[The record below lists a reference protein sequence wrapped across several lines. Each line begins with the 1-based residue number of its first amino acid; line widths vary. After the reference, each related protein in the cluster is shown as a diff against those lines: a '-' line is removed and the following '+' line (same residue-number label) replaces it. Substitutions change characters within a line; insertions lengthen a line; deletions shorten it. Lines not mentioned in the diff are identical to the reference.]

1 MKVIG
6 LTGGIGAGKSTV
18 SDYLLDK
25 GFTVID
31 ADKIARSMTEKGSET
46 LQALTEAF
54 GEDILFTD
62 GCLDRKKLA
71 AIVFSDEKK
80 RLVLEELT
88 TKKVVQI
95 IEEKITG
102 LQEEGYEAPV
112 FIDAPL
118 LFESGADKLCDA
130 VWLVDASIDIRIRRV
145 MARDDVT
152 SEEVKRRILNQMSS
166 SEKIARSTDII
177 DNSKG
182 KESLYDQVERLLER
196 YAETK

>member
-31 ADKIARSMTEKGSET
+31 ADKIARSMTEKGSES

-182 KESLYDQVERLLER
+182 KEALYEQVERLLER

>member
-1 MKVIG
+1 M
-6 LTGGIGAGKSTV
+6 
-18 SDYLLDK
+18 
-25 GFTVID
+25 
-31 ADKIARSMTEKGSET
+31 
-46 LQALTEAF
+46 
-54 GEDILFTD
+54 
-62 GCLDRKKLA
+62 
-71 AIVFSDEKK
+71 
-80 RLVLEELT
+80 EELT

-95 IEEKITG
+95 IKEKITG

-182 KESLYDQVERLLER
+182 KEALYEQVERLLER

>member
-182 KESLYDQVERLLER
+182 KEALYEQVERLIER

>member
-80 RLVLEELT
+80 RFVLEELT

-182 KESLYDQVERLLER
+182 KEALYEQVERLLER

>member
-152 SEEVKRRILNQMSS
+152 SEEVKRRILNQMNS

-182 KESLYDQVERLLER
+182 KEALYEQVERLLER

>member
-95 IEEKITG
+95 VEEKITG

-182 KESLYDQVERLLER
+182 KEALYEQVERLLER

>member
-102 LQEEGYEAPV
+102 LQEEGYEAAV

-182 KESLYDQVERLLER
+182 KEALYEQVERLLER

>member
-95 IEEKITG
+95 VEEKITG

-182 KESLYDQVERLLER
+182 KEALYEQVERLIER

>member
-1 MKVIG
+1 M
-6 LTGGIGAGKSTV
+6 

-182 KESLYDQVERLLER
+182 KEALYEQVERLLER

>member
-182 KESLYDQVERLLER
+182 KEALYEQVERLLER

>member
-80 RLVLEELT
+80 RLVLEEVT

-182 KESLYDQVERLLER
+182 KEALYEQVERLLER

>member
-182 KESLYDQVERLLER
+182 KEALYEQVERVLER

>member
-88 TKKVVQI
+88 TKRW
-95 IEEKITG
+95 
-102 LQEEGYEAPV
+102 Y
-112 FIDAPL
+112 
-118 LFESGADKLCDA
+118 
-130 VWLVDASIDIRIRRV
+130 
-145 MARDDVT
+145 
-152 SEEVKRRILNQMSS
+152 
-166 SEKIARSTDII
+166 
-177 DNSKG
+177 
-182 KESLYDQVERLLER
+182 RL
-196 YAETK
+196 

>member
-182 KESLYDQVERLLER
+182 KEALYKQVERLLER

>member
-95 IEEKITG
+95 IKEKITG

-182 KESLYDQVERLLER
+182 KEALYEQVERLLER

>member
-95 IEEKITG
+95 IEKITG

-182 KESLYDQVERLLER
+182 KEALYKQVERLLER